1 VASTWQTATT
11 AVGLFAGTNID
22 DIVVLSA
29 LNVSRTAVG
38 RPSSRDIWGGQY
50 LGMAVLVAV
59 SLLASRG
66 LNLVNSDWVGLLGII
81 PLSLGSYRLISA
93 IRASDD
99 ITHPSTVGVSGLPG
113 VVALTAANGG
123 DNIAAYTPVFG
134 TQSNTE
140 IWLTI
145 TTFAVCV
152 AVWCLLGAA
161 LVTHRRV
168 VAGVQSWGHWIVPVV
183 YLAIGLWVLQKAGY
197 L

>member
-1 VASTWQTATT
+1 VHAVASTWQTATT

-81 PLSLGSYRLISA
+81 PLSLGS
-93 IRASDD
+93 
-99 ITHPSTVGVSGLPG
+99 HPSTVGVSGLPG